1 MGKTYYV
8 REVTAPGGYTYVDD
22 VEIKLNTDGSI
33 TLGDNAS
40 ATLDATTGTITITD
54 EPFGLSVLKVD
65 ENGNPLSGATMYFY
79 EDTSLLQR
87 R

>member
-8 REVTAPGGYTYVDD
+8 HEVTAPGGYTYVDD
-22 VEIKLNTDGSI
+22 VEIKLNADGSI
-33 TLGDNAS
+33 TLGNNAS
-40 ATLDATTGTITITD
+40 ATLDADTGTITITD
-54 EPFGLSVLKVD
+54 KSFGLSVLKVD
-65 ENGNPLSGATMYFY
+65 ENGNPLSDAKMYFY